1 MSTLLFSYGFPCVS
15 RNMNTRRTSARRV
28 EENEVQEEIPLEVEE
43 VEQVPQGAQGD
54 QVPIVGEVNDPPE
67 LSNRDIREA
76 LPFIFYHKP

>member
-1 MSTLLFSYGFPCVS
+1 
-15 RNMNTRRTSARRV
+15 MNTRRTSARRV

-54 QVPIVGEVNDPPE
+54 QVPIVGGGDDAPE

-76 LPFIFYHKP
+76 FLDLARVVTIQVNLSMVQRVNVV